1 MTAKRIPQL
10 DVLTGAQSATDDKLV
25 IFDATANATKAIT
38 RRELAKGMAGDLADD
53 LAAYQ
58 RVQNFS
64 GNGSTTAFGLTYDPG
79 NENNT
84 QVYINGVYQQK
95 NTYSVSG
102 TTLTFSEAPPVGTTI
117 EVMIQ
122 RA

>member
-1 MTAKRIPQL
+1 MTAKRVPQL

-25 IFDATANATKAIT
+25 VFDATANVTKAIT
-38 RRELAKGMAGDLADD
+38 RRELAKGMAGDLTQD

-64 GNGSTTAFGLTYDPG
+64 GNGSTAIFTLSYDPG
-79 NENNT
+79 NKNNT
-84 QVYINGVYQQK
+84 QVFANGVYQQK
-95 NTYSVSG
+95 NTYNVSG
-102 TTLTFSEAPPVGTTI
+102 TTLTFSEPPPVGTTV

>member
-1 MTAKRIPQL
+1 MTAKRIPAL
-10 DVLTGAQSATDDKLV
+10 TVLTGAQSATDDKLV
-25 IFDATANATKAIT
+25 IFDVTANETKAIT
-38 RRELAKGMAGDLADD
+38 LQQLTIAQ
-53 LAAYQ
+53 AAYQ
-58 RVQNFS
+58 QVQNFS
-64 GNGSTTAFGLTYDPG
+64 GNGSTVAFTLSYDPG
-79 NENNT
+79 TENNT
-84 QVYINGVYQQK
+84 QVYVSGVYQQK